1 MHQIGCSM
9 HNQLKWDQRYLDMA
23 KLVST
28 WSKDPSTQCGAVIVN
43 DQNEIVSVGFNGFPK
58 GVSDTEARLNDR
70 ELKYAITLHA
80 ERNAILF
87 AKQSLKDCTLYTFPM
102 QCCSECAAMV
112 IQSGIKR
119 HISLSYNPERWQH
132 SFELANE
139 MFEEANVNTTYYSL
153 TDLL

>member
-1 MHQIGCSM
+1 M
-9 HNQLKWDQRYLDMA
+9 HNKLKWDKRYIDMA
-23 KLVST
+23 KLVAS

-43 DQNEIVSVGFNGFPK
+43 ADNEIISVGFNGFPK
-58 GVSDTEARLNDR
+58 SVADTDQRLNNR

-102 QCCSECAAMV
+102 QCCSECAAMA

-119 HISLSYNPERWQH
+119 HISLSYQPERWQK

-139 MFEEANVNTTYYSL
+139 MFNEAQVKTKYYSL
-153 TDLL
+153 MDIL

>member
-1 MHQIGCSM
+1 M
-9 HNQLKWDQRYLDMA
+9 HNEHKWNKRYLDMA
-23 KLVST
+23 KVVAS

-43 DQNEIVSVGFNGFPK
+43 ADNEIVSVGFNGFPK
-58 GVSDTEARLNDR
+58 GVADTEPRLNNR

-102 QCCSECAAMV
+102 QCCSECAAMA

-119 HISLSYNPERWQH
+119 HVSLSYQPDRWQK

-139 MFEEANVNTTYYSL
+139 MFEEAQVKTKYYSL

>member
-1 MHQIGCSM
+1 M
-9 HNQLKWDQRYLDMA
+9 HNKLKWDKRYIDMA
-23 KLVST
+23 KLVAS

-43 DQNEIVSVGFNGFPK
+43 ADNEIISVGFNGFPK
-58 GVSDTEARLNDR
+58 GVADTDQRLNNR

-102 QCCSECAAMV
+102 QCCSECAAMA

-119 HISLSYNPERWQH
+119 HISLSYQPERWQK

-139 MFEEANVNTTYYSL
+139 MFNEAQVKTNYYSL

>member
-1 MHQIGCSM
+1 MR
-9 HNQLKWDQRYLDMA
+9 NQAKWDKRYLDMA

-28 WSKDPSTQCGAVIVN
+28 WSKDPSTKCGAVIVN
-43 DQNEIVSVGFNGFPK
+43 NQNEIISVGFNGFPK
-58 GVSDTEARLNDR
+58 GVEDTEERLNNR

-87 AKQSLKDCTLYTFPM
+87 AKQSLQGCTIYTWPI

-112 IQSGIKR
+112 IQAGIRR
-119 HISLSYNPERWQH
+119 HVTTTDVPARWQS

-139 MFEEANVNTTYYSL
+139 MFAETYIEVTQYHKGKHESN
-153 TDLL
+153 

>member
-1 MHQIGCSM
+1 
-9 HNQLKWDQRYLDMA
+9 MA
-23 KLVST
+23 KVVAS

-43 DQNEIVSVGFNGFPK
+43 ADNEIVSVGFNGFPK
-58 GVSDTEARLNDR
+58 GIADTEPRLNNR

-102 QCCSECAAMV
+102 QCCSECAAMA
-112 IQSGIKR
+112 IQSGIK
-119 HISLSYNPERWQH
+119 HHVSLSYQPDRWQK

-139 MFEEANVNTTYYSL
+139 MFDEAQVKTKYYSL

>member
-1 MHQIGCSM
+1 MY
-9 HNQLKWDQRYLDMA
+9 NELKWNKRYLDMA

-43 DQNEIVSVGFNGFPK
+43 ADNEIVSVGFNGFPK
-58 GVSDTEARLNDR
+58 NVIDTEARLNNR

-87 AKQSLKDCTLYTFPM
+87 AKQSLKDCTLFTFPM
-102 QCCSECAAMV
+102 QCCSECAAMA

-119 HISLSYNPERWQH
+119 HVSLSYQPERWQK

-139 MFEEANVNTTYYSL
+139 MFQEANVKTAYYSL

>member
-1 MHQIGCSM
+1 
-9 HNQLKWDQRYLDMA
+9 MA
-23 KLVST
+23 QLVST

-43 DQNEIVSVGFNGFPK
+43 ADNEIVSVGFNGFPK
-58 GVSDTEARLNDR
+58 NVADTEPRLNSR

-102 QCCSECAAMV
+102 QCCSECAAMA

-119 HISLSYNPERWQH
+119 HVSLSYQPERWQK

-139 MFEEANVNTTYYSL
+139 MFEEAQVKTYYYSL
-153 TDLL
+153 ADLL

>member
-1 MHQIGCSM
+1 M
-9 HNQLKWDQRYLDMA
+9 HNELKWNKRYLDMA
-23 KLVST
+23 KLVSS

-43 DQNEIVSVGFNGFPK
+43 ADNEIVSVGFNGFPK
-58 GVSDTEARLNDR
+58 NVADTEPRLNNR

-102 QCCSECAAMV
+102 QCCSECAAMA

-119 HISLSYNPERWQH
+119 HVSLSYQPERWQK

-139 MFEEANVNTTYYSL
+139 MFEEAQVKTYYYSL

>member
-1 MHQIGCSM
+1 M
-9 HNQLKWDQRYLDMA
+9 HNKLKWDKRYIDMA
-23 KLVST
+23 KLVAS

-43 DQNEIVSVGFNGFPK
+43 ADNEIISVGFNGFPK
-58 GVSDTEARLNDR
+58 GVADTDQRLNNR

-102 QCCSECAAMV
+102 QCCSECAAMA

-119 HISLSYNPERWQH
+119 HISLSYQPERWQK

-139 MFEEANVNTTYYSL
+139 MFNEAQVKTKYYSL
-153 TDLL
+153 MDIL

>member
-1 MHQIGCSM
+1 
-9 HNQLKWDQRYLDMA
+9 MA
-23 KLVST
+23 KLVAS

-43 DQNEIVSVGFNGFPK
+43 ADNEIVSVGFNGFPK
-58 GVSDTEARLNDR
+58 NVADTEPRLNNR

-102 QCCSECAAMV
+102 QCCSECAAMT

-119 HISLSYNPERWQH
+119 HVSLSYQPERWQK

-139 MFEEANVNTTYYSL
+139 MFEEAQVKTYYYSL

>member
-1 MHQIGCSM
+1 
-9 HNQLKWDQRYLDMA
+9 MA
-23 KLVST
+23 KVVAS

-43 DQNEIVSVGFNGFPK
+43 ADNEIVSVGFNGFPK
-58 GVSDTEARLNDR
+58 GVADTESRLNNR

-102 QCCSECAAMV
+102 QCCSECAAMA
-112 IQSGIKR
+112 IQAGIKR
-119 HISLSYNPERWQH
+119 HVSLSYQPERWQK

-139 MFEEANVNTTYYSL
+139 MFKEAQVKTNYYSL

>member
-1 MHQIGCSM
+1 M
-9 HNQLKWDQRYLDMA
+9 HNELKWNKRYLDMA
-23 KLVST
+23 KVVAS

-43 DQNEIVSVGFNGFPK
+43 ADNEIVSVGFNGFPK
-58 GVSDTEARLNDR
+58 GVADTESRLNNR

-102 QCCSECAAMV
+102 QCCSECAAMA
-112 IQSGIKR
+112 IQAGIKR
-119 HISLSYNPERWQH
+119 HVSLSYQPERWQK

-139 MFEEANVNTTYYSL
+139 MFKEAQVKTNYYSL